1 MTSSFPVSALR
12 RRSILGAGV
21 AAAACALPFAANA
34 QAFPSRPI
42 TLVVPFPAGG
52 SVDLI
57 ARLYAEPLA
66 KALGTSVVVDNR
78 AGAGG
83 SIASAQVARAKAD
96 GYTLVASSQSSHLAN
111 PLTRANLGYD
121 PIKDFASIAQLAR
134 TPNVLVVNPAV
145 PGKDF
150 KEFLAHLRANP
161 GKLNFCSA
169 GPGSMGQLNVELLKD
184 AAHVNAVHVPYRG
197 GGPLVTALMAN
208 EVQFGLDNLAPFL
221 PQIQAGKLRALAVA
235 APTRLSVLPDVPT
248 FDEVGYPVVNATSWI
263 GLATPAKTPPDVLA
277 ALYNAVRSVAEQPA
291 MVEALQSRGALMP
304 EALSSAQF
312 TAMMSERL
320 VVYGELVK
328 RAGIRGE

>member
-1 MTSSFPVSALR
+1 MRSFSDAFTLR
-12 RRSILGAGV
+12 RRSLLGMGLAAALPLGAH
-21 AAAACALPFAANA
+21 A
-34 QAFPSRPI
+34 QSFPSRPV

-96 GYTLVASSQSSHLAN
+96 GYTLVVSSQSSHLAN
-111 PLTRANLGYD
+111 PLTQANTGYD
-121 PIKDFASIAQLAR
+121 PIKDFASVAQLAR

-145 PGKDF
+145 PGKTF
-150 KEFLAHLRANP
+150 KEFLAHLKAHP
-161 GKLNFCSA
+161 GQLNFCSA
-169 GPGSMGQLNVELLKD
+169 GPGSMGQLNVELLRN
-184 AAHVNAVHVPYRG
+184 AAQFDAVHVPYRG
-197 GGPLVTALMAN
+197 GGPLVAALMAN

-235 APTRLSVLPDVPT
+235 APMRLSVLPEVPT
-248 FDEVGYPVVNATSWI
+248 FEELGYPVVNATSWI
-263 GLATPAKTPPDVLA
+263 GLAAPARTPPEVLA
-277 ALYNAVRSVAEQPA
+277 SLYKAVRTVAEQPS
-291 MVEALQSRGALMP
+291 MLDALQSRGALAP

-320 VVYGELVK
+320 AVYGELVK
-328 RAGIRGE
+328 RAGIKGE